1 MALHP
6 SMYADLIRRAL
17 DEDLA
22 GAGDLTTEACIPADS
37 VSTADLV
44 ARVAGVIAGGE
55 VASHVFAAVDP
66 DLTVEALVK
75 DGTEV
80 AARTVVM
87 TVEGSSSSI
96 LTAERT
102 ALNLMGRMS
111 GVATATHHLVRAI
124 AGTGAVITD
133 TRKTM
138 PGLRALDKYSVR
150 MGGGRNHRF
159 GLHDAVMIKDNHIVA
174 AGGITRAVEAVRG
187 RGGHTVKIEVE
198 VDSLDQLDELLAV
211 GADIVLLDNMDP
223 ATLRKAVEQVDGRMI
238 CEASG
243 GITLE
248 TVRAIAESG
257 VDVISA
263 GSITHSAPQLD
274 IALDFRRD

>member
-1 MALHP
+1 
-6 SMYADLIRRAL
+6 MYAGLVRRAL

-22 GAGDLTTEACIPADS
+22 ETGDLTTEACIRADS
-37 VSTADLV
+37 VSRADIV
-44 ARVAGVIAGGE
+44 ARVTGVIAGSQ
-55 VASHVFAAVDP
+55 VARHVFAVVDP
-66 DLTVEALVK
+66 DVTVEALVE

-80 AARTVVM
+80 EAGTVVM
-87 TVEGSSSSI
+87 TVDGSSRSI

-111 GVATATHHLVRAI
+111 GVATASHHLVRAI

-159 GLHDAVMIKDNHIVA
+159 GLYDAVMIKDNHIVA
-174 AGGITRAVEAVRG
+174 AGGITGAVEAVRS
-187 RGGHTVKIEVE
+187 RVGHTVKIEVE
-198 VDSLDQLDELLAV
+198 VDALDQLDELLVV

-223 ATLRKAVEQVDGRMI
+223 ATLRKAVERVDGRMI

-243 GITLE
+243 GITPE
-248 TVRAIAESG
+248 TVRAVAESG

-274 IALDFRRD
+274 VALDFRRD